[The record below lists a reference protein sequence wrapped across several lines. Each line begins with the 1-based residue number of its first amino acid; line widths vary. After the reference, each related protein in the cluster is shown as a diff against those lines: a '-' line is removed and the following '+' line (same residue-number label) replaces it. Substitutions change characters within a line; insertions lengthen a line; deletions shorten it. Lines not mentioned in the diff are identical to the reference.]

1 MKFVIVLAILA
12 MASCDWQDGYI
23 DESLW
28 HSTRDMEYYDMV
40 DPNPDE
46 LSTLYG
52 ALSVGVRQPFVKY
65 DDSYSDYPLDLK
77 RQNRGRR
84 WRVRMDG
91 VYLVSTSTNPTTK
104 GAASDF
110 LSSEV
115 MYCMACF
122 DVKKAEEELK
132 EGHKGIGACMQR
144 IGTKVYNDANFFG
157 SIEAQGSD
165 AFRFNEDSKND
176 WDTDSGYLGD
186 TSNIYYD
193 WDVGGD
199 AVKDIYYLTAEFVS
213 EPLDVNANSPKN
225 LGI

>member
-1 MKFVIVLAILA
+1 
-12 MASCDWQDGYI
+12 
-23 DESLW
+23 
-28 HSTRDMEYYDMV
+28 
-40 DPNPDE
+40 
-46 LSTLYG
+46 
-52 ALSVGVRQPFVKY
+52 
-65 DDSYSDYPLDLK
+65 
-77 RQNRGRR
+77 
-84 WRVRMDG
+84 MDG
-91 VYLVSTSTNPTTK
+91 IYLVSTSTNPTTK

-165 AFRFNEDSKND
+165 SFRFNEDSKND

-225 LGI
+225 LGIWKAETYWKCYVGEHDKIESSSPFETDISLSKFTTDVPRWIDTTGIEDAASQIVLGVAVFIALLF